1 MWASTT
7 FGFTTTYRK
16 NDNRFFTQ
24 LNNLISKLSGLIVEN
39 ILKII
44 CERIIIRNILIV
56 NKNNKFS
63 GIIDELY
70 IKAESIIFNK
80 INISDIDIK
89 ISDLV
94 LRLDFNNKKS
104 FFDDSYASLNLRLT
118 RDNINKT
125 LSNNKWKSLKTS
137 IENFISMNFQ
147 SVEIYNKSI
156 YFISSDG
163 LSNKNVDYILQ
174 YDKNSISLVNNI
186 NQEKLSIF
194 NDKNISV
201 KNLFFCERHLELER
215 YSKIIFN

>member
-1 MWASTT
+1 
-7 FGFTTTYRK
+7 
-16 NDNRFFTQ
+16 
-24 LNNLISKLSGLIVEN
+24 LIRLLVEN

-44 CERIIIRNILIV
+44 CEKIIIRNILIV
-56 NKNNKFS
+56 IKNKKFS

-80 INISDIDIK
+80 INISNIDIK

-104 FFDDSYASLNLRLT
+104 FNDNFYALINMRLT

-125 LSNNKWKSLKTS
+125 LSNDKWKTLKTA
-137 IENFISMNFQ
+137 IESFISMSFQ

-163 LSNKNVDYILQ
+163 LSNKNIGYILK
-174 YDKNSISLVNNI
+174 YDKHSISLVNNI
-186 NQEKLSIF
+186 NQERLSVV
-194 NDKNISV
+194 NDKNICI
-201 KNLFFCERHLELER
+201 KNLFFCESHIELEIG
-215 YSKIIFN
+215 SKIIFN

>member
-1 MWASTT
+1 M
-7 FGFTTTYRK
+7 
-16 NDNRFFTQ
+16 
-24 LNNLISKLSGLIVEN
+24 ISKLIRLGIEN
-39 ILKII
+39 ILKKI
-44 CERIIIRNILIV
+44 CEKIIIRDIFIV

-80 INISDIDIK
+80 INISNIDIK

-94 LRLDFNNKKS
+94 LKLAFNNKKS
-104 FFDDSYASLNLRLT
+104 FIENSYASIKMRLT

-137 IENFISMNFQ
+137 IESFISMSFQ

-156 YFISSDG
+156 YFVPSDG
-163 LSNKNVDYILQ
+163 LSNKNIDYILH

-194 NDKNISV
+194 NDKNICI
-201 KNLFFCERHLELER
+201 KNLFLCESHMELEMV
-215 YSKIIFN
+215 SKIIFN

>member
-1 MWASTT
+1 M
-7 FGFTTTYRK
+7 
-16 NDNRFFTQ
+16 
-24 LNNLISKLSGLIVEN
+24 ISKLSRLVVEN

-44 CERIIIRNILIV
+44 CEKIIINNILIV
-56 NKNNKFS
+56 NKNNKFR

-80 INISDIDIK
+80 INISNIDIK

-94 LRLDFNNKKS
+94 LKLAFNNKKS
-104 FFDDSYASLNLRLT
+104 FIENSYASIKMRLT

-137 IENFISMNFQ
+137 IESFISMSFQ
-147 SVEIYNKSI
+147 SIEIYNKSI
-156 YFISSDG
+156 YFIASDG
-163 LSNKNVDYILQ
+163 FSNKNIDYILQ

-194 NDKNISV
+194 NDKNINV
-201 KNLFFCERHLELER
+201 KNLFFCESHIELEMV
-215 YSKIIFN
+215 SKIIFN

>member
-1 MWASTT
+1 M
-7 FGFTTTYRK
+7 
-16 NDNRFFTQ
+16 
-24 LNNLISKLSGLIVEN
+24 ISKIISFGVEN

-44 CERIIIRNILIV
+44 CEKIIIRNILIV

-80 INISDIDIK
+80 INISNIDIK

-94 LRLDFNNKKS
+94 LRLAFNNKKS
-104 FFDDSYASLNLRLT
+104 FIENSYALIKMRLT

-137 IENFISMNFQ
+137 IESFISMSFQ
-147 SVEIYNKSI
+147 SIEIYNKSI

-163 LSNKNVDYILQ
+163 FSNKNIDYILQ

-194 NDKNISV
+194 NDKNICV
-201 KNLFFCERHLELER
+201 KNLFLCESHIELEMV
-215 YSKIIFN
+215 SKIIFN

>member
-1 MWASTT
+1 M
-7 FGFTTTYRK
+7 
-16 NDNRFFTQ
+16 
-24 LNNLISKLSGLIVEN
+24 ISKLIRLGVKN

-44 CERIIIRNILIV
+44 CEKIIIKDILIV

-80 INISDIDIK
+80 INISNIDIK
-89 ISDLV
+89 IRDLV
-94 LRLDFNNKKS
+94 LRLSINNEKS
-104 FFDDSYASLNLRLT
+104 FIDNSYALINMKLT

-137 IENFISMNFQ
+137 IESFISMRFQ
-147 SVEIYNKSI
+147 SIEINNKSI
-156 YFISSDG
+156 YFNSSDG
-163 LSNKNVDYILQ
+163 LSNNNINYILQ

-194 NDKNISV
+194 NDKNIIV
-201 KNLFFCERHLELER
+201 RNLFLCESQIELEIG
-215 YSKIIFN
+215 SKIIFN

>member
-1 MWASTT
+1 MISS
-7 FGFTTTYRK
+7 
-16 NDNRFFTQ
+16 
-24 LNNLISKLSGLIVEN
+24 LIRLGVEN

-44 CERIIIRNILIV
+44 CEKITIRNIQIV
-56 NKNNKFS
+56 NKNNTFS
-63 GIIDELY
+63 GRIDELY

-94 LRLDFNNKKS
+94 LRLAFINKESFINN
-104 FFDDSYASLNLRLT
+104 SYALINMRLT

-125 LSNNKWKSLKTS
+125 LSNNKWKSLRTL
-137 IENFISMNFQ
+137 IESFISMSFQ

-163 LSNKNVDYILQ
+163 ISHKNINYILQ
-174 YDKNSISLVNNI
+174 YDENSISLINNI
-186 NQEKLSIF
+186 NKEKLSIF

-201 KNLFFCERHLELER
+201 KNLFFCESHIELEIA
-215 YSKIIFN
+215 SKIVFN

>member
-1 MWASTT
+1 M
-7 FGFTTTYRK
+7 
-16 NDNRFFTQ
+16 
-24 LNNLISKLSGLIVEN
+24 ISKLSRLVVEN

-44 CERIIIRNILIV
+44 CEKIIINNILIV

-80 INISDIDIK
+80 INISNIDIK

-94 LRLDFNNKKS
+94 LNLAFNNKKS
-104 FFDDSYASLNLRLT
+104 FIENPYASIKMRLT

-137 IENFISMNFQ
+137 IESFISMSFQ

-163 LSNKNVDYILQ
+163 LSNKNIDYILQ

-194 NDKNISV
+194 NDKNICV
-201 KNLFFCERHLELER
+201 KNLFFCESHIELEMV
-215 YSKIIFN
+215 SKIIFN